1 LFPIPKT
8 AVAVAWVALVA
19 SLIGILLLTEAWLK
33 DPSEE
38 CRDYVRTPYAFS
50 SLPQWQKDQYLKQP
64 CPIPGLP
71 TGYHYT
77 ADFKLVEGPRG

>member
-8 AVAVAWVALVA
+8 AMAVAWVTLVA

-33 DPSEE
+33 GPSEE
-38 CRDYVRTPYAFS
+38 CGHYLKTPYAFS
-50 SLPQWQKDQYLKQP
+50 SLPEWQKDQFLKQT
-64 CPIPGLP
+64 CAIPGLP

-77 ADFKLVEGPRG
+77 ADYELVRG